1 MNPPPPSQSQ
11 PQQIPMDGGKIK
23 YKAPKT
29 MWDLLTNFFIFMN
42 EKVMSIN
49 NSKIFAGIII
59 ITMNIASKFVVFKL
73 SKSME
78 AYLKY
83 TFSRDILV
91 FAMAWMGTRDIYVA
105 LFMTLLFIVCMKY
118 LFNEESKFC
127 CLPEKFTEY
136 HIALEEE
143 NEKVSEEQI
152 KQAKEILEKAEKQK
166 SKELSENFQNNAYP
180 SSTQNPPTSILPNH
194 LTKVDRANAPPKQN
208 LLLDEEPYHPYNE
221 Q

>member
-1 MNPPPPSQSQ
+1 MNPPGVPSQA
-11 PQQIPMDGGKIK
+11 PIVGGEPLK
-23 YKAPKT
+23 YKTPKT
-29 MWDLLTNFFIFMN
+29 VWDVLSNVVLFVND
-42 EKVMSIN
+42 KVMSVN

-105 LFMTLLFIVCMKY
+105 LFMTVLFIICMKY

-136 HIALEEE
+136 HIALGEE

-152 KQAKEILEKAEKQK
+152 KQAREILERAEKQK
-166 SKELSENFQNNAYP
+166 EKGKEAFTKKENIEEL
-180 SSTQNPPTSILPNH
+180 PPH
-194 LTKVDRANAPPKQN
+194 LMKKDRLVKRS
-208 LLLDEEPYHPYNE
+208 LLLDEEPYHPYDE
-221 Q
+221 